1 MKHKIILLVIIVLA
15 FILRIYRLDQVP
27 PSLYWDE
34 ASLGYNAFSISQTLR
49 DEHGV
54 FLPVTNFAAFGD
66 YKPVG
71 YIYAIVPFIK
81 LFGFSEIAVRMP
93 SVIAGTLLV
102 LVTYFLVKEKKIA
115 LFAALFVAVSPWA
128 LQMSRAGF
136 EAARRRPD
144 RCLRRTCSPRSSR
157 PGCRAGS
164 SRWRPRSWRGRGSA
178 PGWAASRPERP
189 PSARA

>member
-54 FLPVTNFAAFGD
+54 FCLLPILPLFGD

-81 LFGFSEIAVRMP
+81 LFGLSEIAVRLP
-93 SVIAGTLLV
+93 R
-102 LVTYFLVKEKKIA
+102 
-115 LFAALFVAVSPWA
+115 P
-128 LQMSRAGF
+128 LQGHCWF
-136 EAARRRPD
+136 
-144 RCLRRTCSPRSSR
+144 
-157 PGCRAGS
+157 
-164 SRWRPRSWRGRGSA
+164 
-178 PGWAASRPERP
+178 
-189 PSARA
+189 